1 MRESRGGQGADRG
14 SGAARHVAR
23 SALLVSVLF
32 AADKLLALVRD
43 RVIGRTFG
51 TSAELDAYY
60 AAFEVP
66 DGLFTVVAGAA
77 MATALIPVISAR
89 IARRD
94 REGTW
99 KLFSSVINS
108 VLLVVAAASVL
119 AAVGAPQIIRWV
131 APGFDRNT
139 ADLAVRLMRLVLLQT
154 LVSSAS
160 GIVMSTLQAHQHFL
174 LPAVAPMAYTVGR
187 IGGALY
193 LAPRWGI
200 FGLAYGGLAGTV
212 GHLLIQLPGLYRYR
226 CRWRPVLRHPDL
238 GAVLSL
244 LGPRVLGIG
253 TTYLTFVVP
262 TWIGSWLEPGAI
274 ASYEYGWRLMQFPET
289 IVGTAVGLTVFPALA
304 ERANAGDES
313 GLRRTAG
320 WALRLVLAL
329 AIPAA
334 AGLVVLGRPLT
345 AVLLQGGA
353 FDDQATARVYWALA
367 FFAPALVGH
376 AALEVVSRT
385 YFARRDVWTPFW
397 AAVAGLGVNVM
408 LGWALLTPLKHGALA
423 LSNGLGALAQVALLL
438 VTSRWRRGGFEGRA
452 LLPLMGRT
460 TIATVAMVVVVV
472 GIRLVLAGAGLVVN
486 TAAALAAGSITY
498 LAVALLVR
506 IREVRDLPSL
516 LLGRRKEGAT
526 PPGLTPSAG
535 Q

>member
-1 MRESRGGQGADRG
+1 MSQRGRGAGPGRTSRG
-14 SGAARHVAR
+14 ARHVAR
-23 SALLVSVLF
+23 SALLVAVLF

-43 RVIGRTFG
+43 RVIGRAFG
-51 TSAELDAYY
+51 ASAELDAYY

-89 IARRD
+89 IARGD

-99 KLFSSVINS
+99 KLFSCVVNWALILVALAS
-108 VLLVVAAASVL
+108 VVAAL
-119 AAVGAPQIIRWV
+119 LAPQIIAVV
-131 APGFDRNT
+131 AGGFDEYR

-160 GIVMSTLQAHQHFL
+160 GIIMSTLQAHQHFL
-174 LPAVAPMAYTVGR
+174 LPAAAPMAYTLGR
-187 IGGALY
+187 IGGALW
-193 LAPRWGI
+193 LAPRWGV
-200 FGLAYGGLAGTV
+200 FGLAYGGLVGTL
-212 GHLLIQLPGLYRYR
+212 GHLLIQLPGLWRYGG
-226 CRWRPVLRHPDL
+226 RWWPVLRHPDL
-238 GAVLSL
+238 GQVLRL

-262 TWIGSWLEPGAI
+262 TWIGSWLDAGAI

-304 ERANAGDES
+304 ERANVGDED
-313 GLRRTAG
+313 GLRHTAG

-334 AGLVVLGRPLT
+334 AGLVLLGRPLT
-345 AVLLQGGA
+345 AIFFQGGA
-353 FDDQATARVYWALA
+353 FDAQATDRVYWALA

-397 AAVAGLGVNVM
+397 AALAGLGVNVM
-408 LGWALLTPLKHGALA
+408 IGWALLAPLEHGSMA
-423 LSNGLGALAQVALLL
+423 LSNGLGALTQVVLLL
-438 VTSRWRRGGFEGRA
+438 LIARWRLGGFEGRA
-452 LLPLMGRT
+452 MFSVMTRAG
-460 TIATVAMVVVVV
+460 IATLAMAAVVWGIDLAMPEAGRVVATVVKLGVGSATYVV
-472 GIRLVLAGAGLVVN
+472 
-486 TAAALAAGSITY
+486 
-498 LAVALLVR
+498 VALLVR
-506 IREVRDLPSL
+506 LREIRELPAL
-516 LLGRRKEGAT
+516 LLGRGVGSRQE
-526 PPGLTPSAG
+526 PVRPV
-535 Q
+535 